1 MVWGVNWGVKRL
13 DLLLFFLCNKD
24 NFTHLFFHKLVVK
37 MGVDPADKP
46 LRAVAHPYVN
56 DIGAD
61 ILLAYCSKCMAQ
73 TVCCQL
79 VRKQR
84 RD

>member
-24 NFTHLFFHKLVVK
+24 NFTHLLFHELVVK
-37 MGVDPADKP
+37 MCIEPAHKP

-56 DIGAD
+56 YIRAD
-61 ILLAYCSKCMAQ
+61 ILLAYCGKCMAQ
-73 TVCCQL
+73 VISRQL

-84 RD
+84 CD